1 MKERKGDI
9 ETETERE
16 RETETETYINTPSPP
31 LPPPQPEFLGLRYMS
46 KKPYPK
52 VRWVE
57 LDRPLKKQLDKY
69 AQSPTLALAVLYYIH
84 DVALLQDDVTRCVRM
99 CV

>member
-1 MKERKGDI
+1 MKVKI
-9 ETETERE
+9 FTT
-16 RETETETYINTPSPP
+16 TF
-31 LPPPQPEFLGLRYMS
+31 LQPEFFGLRYMS

-69 AQSPTLALAVLYYIH
+69 AQSPALALAVLYYIH
-84 DVALLQDDVTRCVRM
+84 DVSLLQDDVTR
-99 CV
+99 